1 MVLAAKR
8 ILLALLCASAAEAR
22 RPAPLALEKHLALDK
37 LLRGGESAQPS
48 SAEALKI
55 LADDAQR
62 SGDLE
67 TAATCYVEA
76 LDAVDEAAPDQALV
90 AASIR
95 LNLARCR
102 LRRDE
107 FEAAIECCDAVL
119 KTAGPRSPLRAVAL
133 YRRAAGHDG
142 LGDGEAAYVDAA
154 AAATLGSAKAAAL
167 AEKHKALAPKIATPL
182 GGLGGFGG
190 PMGGPL
196 GGPMG
201 GLGGPMG
208 GLGGGAGGVG
218 KQLAKLFDD
227 PKKARQL
234 VPLVRSLGTAQTLE
248 KALGLPR
255 ARAEKLASALQN
267 LDEDGAEKWARRVS
281 RVVAVSKRCAAA
293 LRFAKAAFPK
303 ALYGFVVYWLASDS
317 ARLLLGAAPA

>member
-37 LLRGGESAQPS
+37 LLRGGESARPS

-102 LRRDE
+102 LKRQE
-107 FEAAIECCDAVL
+107 FEDAIECCDAVL

-154 AAATLGSAKAAAL
+154 AAATLGNVKAAEL

-182 GGLGGFGG
+182 GGLGGF

-201 GLGGPMG
+201 GF
-208 GLGGGAGGVG
+208 GGGAGGVG

-234 VPLVRSLGTAQTLE
+234 VPLVRSLGTAPTLE

-267 LDEDGAEKWARRVS
+267 LDEDGAEKWARRAKTAI
-281 RVVAVSKRCAAA
+281 AVYKRSAAT
-293 LRFAKAAFPK
+293 LKFARAAFPK
-303 ALYGFVVYWLASDS
+303 ALYGCVLFWLLNDS
-317 ARLLLGAAPA
+317 RKLLLGAQT